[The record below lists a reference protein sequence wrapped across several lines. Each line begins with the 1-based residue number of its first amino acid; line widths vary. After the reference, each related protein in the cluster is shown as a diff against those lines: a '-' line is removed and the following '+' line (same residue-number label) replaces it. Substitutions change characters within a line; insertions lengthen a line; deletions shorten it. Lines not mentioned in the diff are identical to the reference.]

1 MPYDSS
7 FKIEFPAN
15 RGYIPFVQEFLRDY
29 FKSFGFS
36 KELAERIAK
45 ESFVWFSSVISEE
58 KFLHSIPIVS
68 LNCRSSG
75 YVISVQI
82 KTTDKKEFITSLSL
96 QDSGGTE

>member
-29 FKSFGFS
+29 FKSSGFS
-36 KELAERIAK
+36 KELAECIAK
-45 ESFVWFSSVISEE
+45 ESFAWFSSVISEE

-68 LNCRSSG
+68 LSCRNSG
-75 YVISVQI
+75 YIISVQV
-82 KTTDKKEFITSLSL
+82 KTTDKKEFMTSLNL
-96 QDSGGTE
+96 QNPGGS